1 MRYFLEGCIF
11 HEVWLICFRMIHSCN
26 SSSHASLSS
35 IVFKIE
41 CQNPF
46 VPLSGRRDATGGGGG
61 NNLPPMIFILFLLVS
76 SAVGH
81 GPDNTPTPLWFFFT
95 SETNLS
101 ESPPHPPPPPKQ
113 TPWRRPCFQVHV
125 GRGIVIIDNRSPMWS
140 SLGLKPVVLKFR
152 PAELVNPARETLL
165 FISLF
170 NNFYVTIWNIPHF
183 DYIMCPY
190 NCKIK

>member
-1 MRYFLEGCIF
+1 MLRYFLEGCIF

-46 VPLSGRRDATGGGGG
+46 VPLSG
-61 NNLPPMIFILFLLVS
+61 S
-76 SAVGH
+76 SALGH
-81 GPDNTPTPLWFFFT
+81 GPDNSPTPLWFFLRRKQIFLRARPT
-95 SETNLS
+95 
-101 ESPPHPPPPPKQ
+101 PPPPPKQ

-170 NNFYVTIWNIPHF
+170 NNFYVTIWNMPHF
-183 DYIMCPY
+183 DYILCPY